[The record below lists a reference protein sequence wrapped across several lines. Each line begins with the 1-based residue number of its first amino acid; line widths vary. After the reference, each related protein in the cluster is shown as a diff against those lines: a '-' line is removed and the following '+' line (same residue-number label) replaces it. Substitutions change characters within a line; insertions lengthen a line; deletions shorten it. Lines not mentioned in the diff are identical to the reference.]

1 MGFEGVFGVSWGPL
15 GASEGALGAPWRSPG
30 PFSGEE
36 LEMSVLFLLLG
47 AILGRLA
54 GPRGWS
60 WGLFGPLWD
69 RLGALWGRFGALL
82 GTISAVLG
90 RSWGPV

>member
-1 MGFEGVFGVSWGPL
+1 MGVEGVFGVSWGPL

-54 GPRGWS
+54 GPLGWS
-60 WGLFGPLWD
+60 WGPL
-69 RLGALWGRFGALL
+69 RPFGALL